1 MAKTTTELVV
11 KPPVKGRVPL
21 NLKTTLRAV
30 GEPRI
35 DSELCKGCGFCIEF
49 CPEEVL
55 EFSESINKQGYQYPV
70 IKSGKEN
77 SCIACGMCE
86 RVCPELAIQ
95 VYETEKTPV
104 KVVVK

>member
-1 MAKTTTELVV
+1 MGRSTRSILV
-11 KPPVKGRVPL
+11 KPLVKGRVPL
-21 NLKTTLRAV
+21 NLKATLRTV

-70 IKSGKEN
+70 IKPEKAK

-95 VYETEKTPV
+95 VYEAEKIPV
-104 KVVVK
+104 EVVVK